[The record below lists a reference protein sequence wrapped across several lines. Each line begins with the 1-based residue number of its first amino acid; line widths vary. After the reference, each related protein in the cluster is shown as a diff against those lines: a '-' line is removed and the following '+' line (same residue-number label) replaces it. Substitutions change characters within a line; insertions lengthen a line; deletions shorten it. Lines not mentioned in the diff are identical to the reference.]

1 MVDTSREEHR
11 MMIFSN
17 DSDSIQ
23 SYLIQGG
30 DLTDGMQPGETPNG
44 ILTQKIHAESYTV
57 TLYALLKS
65 YGLIPVVRIKPRIRF
80 RRSNYDK
87 LSSSAPLCYGSDDI
101 VQFAELK
108 RGDDTVEGGDYNQ
121 LAQFF
126 GDAPD
131 IEDLSADPVLQL
143 VLQRDLFLRQ
153 PPFKVKTKVFGAAPD
168 QRGIPIGIFLDAL
181 NDPMRTEA
189 IFKQFPSG
197 DEFALDLLE
206 ALEPFGSVEFQFGLY
221 SRYERLDCVLA
232 GSESGGYRTTFD
244 PFTTLGYIR
253 SEGPMQQ
260 LQILAHERGTR
271 WEHKILIDQLSPSI
285 LNSISNRIRMLRR
298 KYLIGRLL
306 SKSKTGLTRLAD
318 SRESRLGLTKD
329 LLTGY
334 RLIVEVPMPKN
345 RMSNIES
352 RKKLHECFNGNSQ
365 YQLHPLN
372 KDITERHLNLAKGIK
387 NGVVYSL
394 DNAYLTQNIA
404 PRRNEDNGVVV
415 VRDPIGERM
424 LIRSARELR
433 EQIPTN
439 GFDECWNEVSSQAGY
454 TVVNQQT
461 GRCYTVSYQT
471 QKKGQILDGHETIQ
485 KPEHCLLIQYL
496 GLSSL
501 ARLETELRNDRSDH
515 GSGNGYPSL
524 LEIASQREIQIIQE
538 MKSLI
543 SYLKTKHLI

>member
-17 DSDSIQ
+17 DNDSIQ

-30 DLTDGMQPGETPNG
+30 DLADGMQPGEIPNG

-108 RGDDTVEGGDYNQ
+108 RGDDTVEGSDYDQ

-126 GDAPD
+126 GDAPV
-131 IEDLSADPVLQL
+131 IENLSTDPALQL

-168 QRGIPIGIFLDAL
+168 QKGIPIGSFLDAL
-181 NDPMRTEA
+181 NDPKRTEA

-232 GSESGGYRTTFD
+232 GSKSGGYRTTFD

-271 WEHKILIDQLSPSI
+271 WEHKILIDQLSPSM

-345 RMSNIES
+345 QMSNIES
-352 RKKLHECFNGNSQ
+352 RKKLHECFNGNSP

-404 PRRNEDNGVVV
+404 PRRNEENGVVV
-415 VRDPIGERM
+415 VRDPIAERM

-433 EQIPTN
+433 EQIPAN

-454 TVVNQQT
+454 TIVNQQT

-485 KPEHCLLIQYL
+485 RPEHCLLIQYL

-501 ARLETELRNDRSDH
+501 GRLETELRSDRSDH
-515 GSGNGYPSL
+515 RSGNGRPSL
-524 LEIASQREIQIIQE
+524 LEIASQREIQVIQE
-538 MKSLI
+538 MKGLI

>member
-17 DSDSIQ
+17 DNDSIQ

-30 DLTDGMQPGETPNG
+30 DLADGMQRGEIPNG

-108 RGDDTVEGGDYNQ
+108 RGDDTVEGGDYDQ

-126 GDAPD
+126 GDAPV
-131 IEDLSADPVLQL
+131 IENLSTDPALQL

-168 QRGIPIGIFLDAL
+168 QKGIPIGSFLDAL
-181 NDPMRTEA
+181 NDPKRTEA

-232 GSESGGYRTTFD
+232 GSKSGGYRTTFD

-271 WEHKILIDQLSPSI
+271 WEHKILIDQLSPSM
-285 LNSISNRIRMLRR
+285 LNSISNRIRILRR

-345 RMSNIES
+345 QMSNIES
-352 RKKLHECFNGNSQ
+352 RKKLHECFNGNSP
-365 YQLHPLN
+365 YQLHPRN

-404 PRRNEDNGVVV
+404 PRRNEENGVVV
-415 VRDPIGERM
+415 VRDPIAERM

-433 EQIPTN
+433 EQIPAN

-454 TVVNQQT
+454 TIVNQQT

-485 KPEHCLLIQYL
+485 RPEHCLLIQYL

-501 ARLETELRNDRSDH
+501 GRLETELRSDRSDH
-515 GSGNGYPSL
+515 RSGNGRPSL
-524 LEIASQREIQIIQE
+524 LEIASQREILIIHE
-538 MKSLI
+538 MKDLI

>member
-17 DSDSIQ
+17 DNDSIQ
-23 SYLIQGG
+23 SYLIQGS
-30 DLTDGMQPGETPNG
+30 DLADGMQRGEIPNG

-108 RGDDTVEGGDYNQ
+108 RGDDTVEGGDYDQ

-126 GDAPD
+126 GDAPV
-131 IEDLSADPVLQL
+131 IENLSTDPALQL

-168 QRGIPIGIFLDAL
+168 QKGIPIGSFLDAL
-181 NDPMRTEA
+181 NDSKRTEA

-232 GSESGGYRTTFD
+232 GSKSGGYRTTFD

-271 WEHKILIDQLSPSI
+271 WEHKILIDQLSPST

-345 RMSNIES
+345 QMSNIES
-352 RKKLHECFNGNSQ
+352 RKKLRECFNGNSP
-365 YQLHPLN
+365 YQLHPRN

-404 PRRNEDNGVVV
+404 PRRNEENGVVV
-415 VRDPIGERM
+415 VRDPIAERM

-433 EQIPTN
+433 EQIPAN

-454 TVVNQQT
+454 TIVNQQT

-485 KPEHCLLIQYL
+485 RPEHCLLIQYL

-501 ARLETELRNDRSDH
+501 GRLETELRSDRSDH
-515 GSGNGYPSL
+515 RSGNGRPSL
-524 LEIASQREIQIIQE
+524 LEITSQREIQVIQE
-538 MKSLI
+538 MKGLI

>member
-17 DSDSIQ
+17 DNDSIQ

-30 DLTDGMQPGETPNG
+30 GLADGMQRGEIPNG

-108 RGDDTVEGGDYNQ
+108 RGDDTVEGGDYDQ

-126 GDAPD
+126 GDAPV
-131 IEDLSADPVLQL
+131 IENLSTDPALQL

-168 QRGIPIGIFLDAL
+168 QKGIPIGSFLDAL
-181 NDPMRTEA
+181 NDPKRTEA

-232 GSESGGYRTTFD
+232 GSKSGGYRTTFD

-271 WEHKILIDQLSPSI
+271 WEHKILIDQLSPST

-345 RMSNIES
+345 QMSNIES
-352 RKKLHECFNGNSQ
+352 RKKLHECFNGNSP
-365 YQLHPLN
+365 YQLHPRN

-404 PRRNEDNGVVV
+404 PRRNEENGVVV
-415 VRDPIGERM
+415 VRDPIAERM

-433 EQIPTN
+433 EQIPAN

-454 TVVNQQT
+454 TIVNQQT

-485 KPEHCLLIQYL
+485 RPEHCLLIQYL

-501 ARLETELRNDRSDH
+501 GRLETELRSDRSDH
-515 GSGNGYPSL
+515 RSGNGRPSL
-524 LEIASQREIQIIQE
+524 LEITSQREIQVIQE
-538 MKSLI
+538 MKGLI

>member
-17 DSDSIQ
+17 DNDSIQ
-23 SYLIQGG
+23 SYLIQGS
-30 DLTDGMQPGETPNG
+30 DLADGMQRGEIPNG

-108 RGDDTVEGGDYNQ
+108 RGDDTVEGGDYDQ

-126 GDAPD
+126 GDAPV
-131 IEDLSADPVLQL
+131 IENLSTDPALQL

-168 QRGIPIGIFLDAL
+168 QKGIPIGSFLDAL
-181 NDPMRTEA
+181 NDPKRTEA

-232 GSESGGYRTTFD
+232 GSKSGGYRTTFD

-271 WEHKILIDQLSPSI
+271 WEHKILIDQLSPST

-345 RMSNIES
+345 QMSNIES
-352 RKKLHECFNGNSQ
+352 RKKLRECFNGNSP
-365 YQLHPLN
+365 YQLHPRN

-404 PRRNEDNGVVV
+404 PRRNEENGVVV
-415 VRDPIGERM
+415 VRDPIAERM

-433 EQIPTN
+433 EQIPAN

-454 TVVNQQT
+454 TIVNQQT

-485 KPEHCLLIQYL
+485 RPEHCLLIQYL

-501 ARLETELRNDRSDH
+501 GRLETELRSDRSDH
-515 GSGNGYPSL
+515 RSGNGRPSL
-524 LEIASQREIQIIQE
+524 LEIASQREIQVIQE
-538 MKSLI
+538 MKGLI

>member
-17 DSDSIQ
+17 DNDSIQ

-30 DLTDGMQPGETPNG
+30 DLADGMQRGEIPNG

-108 RGDDTVEGGDYNQ
+108 RGDDTVEGGDYDQ

-126 GDAPD
+126 GDAPV
-131 IEDLSADPVLQL
+131 IENLSTDPALQL

-168 QRGIPIGIFLDAL
+168 QKGIPIGSFLDAL
-181 NDPMRTEA
+181 NDPKRTEA

-206 ALEPFGSVEFQFGLY
+206 TLEPFGSVEFQFGLY

-232 GSESGGYRTTFD
+232 GSKSGGYRTTFD

-271 WEHKILIDQLSPSI
+271 WEHKILIDQLSPSM

-334 RLIVEVPMPKN
+334 RLIVEVPMLKN
-345 RMSNIES
+345 QMSNIES
-352 RKKLHECFNGNSQ
+352 RKKLHECFTGNSP

-404 PRRNEDNGVVV
+404 PRRNEENGVVV
-415 VRDPIGERM
+415 VRDPIAERM

-433 EQIPTN
+433 EQIPAN

-454 TVVNQQT
+454 TIVNQQT

-485 KPEHCLLIQYL
+485 RPEHCLLIQYL

-501 ARLETELRNDRSDH
+501 GRLETELRNDRSDH
-515 GSGNGYPSL
+515 RYGNGRPSL